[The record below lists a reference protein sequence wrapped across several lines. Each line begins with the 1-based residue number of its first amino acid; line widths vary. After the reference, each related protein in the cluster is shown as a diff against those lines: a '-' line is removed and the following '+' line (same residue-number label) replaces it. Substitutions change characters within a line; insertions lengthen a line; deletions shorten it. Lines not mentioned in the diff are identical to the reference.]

1 MVRAVLGIAY
11 LIGVAIAAGAIGVGP
26 PRESLRVPPG
36 EAISVHL
43 PVPGEDRVA
52 ARALGKLESASE
64 EIPVASDITGRIE
77 RIFVDEGDLVTAG
90 QPLAQLEQTAYRA
103 RMEAG
108 EAAVRAAHARWERLQ
123 SGARPEE
130 IRKAQA
136 QLAGAE
142 ARARFARE
150 RAERARQLLESGLLS
165 RDEAEGALRESEALE
180 AQVRAAREEYSIAQ
194 NGTRPE
200 DLAAGKAELEK
211 AERELAVARAELEKT
226 LLSSPITGTVVR
238 RNLRPGQAV
247 SSFQVEP
254 VVTVADLTR
263 LRVRAEVD
271 EIDIGKVHLGQ
282 RVRAEAEA
290 FPGLLIE
297 GRVVRLGRTMGR
309 KTVKAQEPNERQDVR
324 VREVLIDLDTTADL
338 PLGLR
343 LGVSFLE

>member
-11 LIGVAIAAGAIGVGP
+11 LAGVAIAAGAIGVGP
-26 PRESLRVPPG
+26 PGESLRVPPG
-36 EAISVHL
+36 EATSVS
-43 PVPGEDRVA
+43 PG
-52 ARALGKLESASE
+52 
-64 EIPVASDITGRIE
+64 ASDITGRIE

-103 RMEAG
+103 RMEAD

-136 QLAGAE
+136 QL
-142 ARARFARE
+142 
-150 RAERARQLLESGLLS
+150 
-165 RDEAEGALRESEALE
+165 
-180 AQVRAAREEYSIAQ
+180 
-194 NGTRPE
+194 T
-200 DLAAGKAELEK
+200 
-211 AERELAVARAELEKT
+211 
-226 LLSSPITGTVVR
+226 SPITGTVVR

-271 EIDIGKVHLGQ
+271 EFDIGKVHLGR
-282 RVRAEAEA
+282 RVRAEAEP

-309 KTVKAQEPNERQDVR
+309 KTVKAQDPNERQDVR
-324 VREVLIDLDTTADL
+324 VREVLIDLDITADL